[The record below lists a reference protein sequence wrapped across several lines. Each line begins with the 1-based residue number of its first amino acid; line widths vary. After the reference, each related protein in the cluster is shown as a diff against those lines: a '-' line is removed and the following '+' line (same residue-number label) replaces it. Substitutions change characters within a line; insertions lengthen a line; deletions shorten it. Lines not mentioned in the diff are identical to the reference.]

1 VARAAAERRGAL
13 GEGQQE
19 GVEAVA
25 SSGATRGGQERQG
38 GLGQRGTVAS
48 GGAAARQRGSR
59 GRRWGRGRQGLRCKL
74 QKLKGPHCNTK
85 FPTILKLK

>member
-1 VARAAAERRGAL
+1 VEQRGAL

-25 SSGATRGGQERQG
+25 SSGATCGGQERQG
-38 GLGQRGTVAS
+38 ASSGVARRPAVALLRGR
-48 GGAAARQRGSR
+48 GGAEEEEEG
-59 GRRWGRGRQGLRCKL
+59 GGGQGLRCKL
-74 QKLKGPHCNTK
+74 QKLQGPHCNTK